1 MTTFTVVSDETS
13 LVIGFQALDPGAV
26 ALTYYYLP
34 MHPAHELGLY
44 N

>member
-1 MTTFTVVSDETS
+1 MTSFTVVSEETC
-13 LVIGFQALDPGAV
+13 LVIGFQALDPGTV
-26 ALTYYYLP
+26 ALTNYYLP